1 MPDILL
7 GREILDPEGETGQL
21 RLAAAYKAKERAT
34 CLCSEK
40 KPELYI
46 ALVNQRYILKRMPG
60 TGADHAT
67 HCPTF
72 DAPEGVSGLGPLLGS
87 AISVEEDGHVD
98 LKLGF
103 ALTLKGKRAV
113 PPAPPHGDKSPEA
126 TPPTRK
132 LTLTSLLHYLWSEAE
147 LTRWSPGMEGKRGWG
162 LVRHLLLE
170 AASGKTTKSL
180 SLADR
185 LFIPDPFVKEK
196 ANDIARRREEAFHR
210 LKPADG
216 TPQPVGL
223 IIAEY
228 KSHEKGRVGY
238 RFTFKHLPDA
248 PFYAEADLAARFERA
263 FEDWL
268 RFADVMPNLHLITIA
283 TFAITRAGYPTL
295 LEIGML
301 PTSEQWIPI
310 ETKRDMILLQHLTAA
325 RRRFLKP
332 MRFNLG
338 RSIIL
343 PSLLLTDAGPDPV
356 RLYLDDP
363 NREAELGEDGSEP
376 ASMPPPAAPAKQSME
391 ITDKWPLWLWSEGAD
406 PPDMPPVHRIPHR
419 T

>member
-1 MPDILL
+1 MPEILL
-7 GREILDPEGETGQL
+7 GRDIIDPDGEGSQT
-21 RLAAAYKAKERAT
+21 RLAAAYKEKERAT
-34 CLCSEK
+34 CLCSPN

-46 ALVNQRYILKRMPG
+46 ALVNGRFILKRMPG

-113 PPAPPHGDKSPEA
+113 PPAPPNGDKSPEA
-126 TPPTRK
+126 TLPARK

-180 SLADR
+180 NLADR
-185 LFIPDPFVKEK
+185 LFIPEPFIKEK
-196 ANDIARRREEAFHR
+196 ANDIARRRDEAFHR

-248 PFYAEADLAARFERA
+248 HFYAEADLTARFERA

-268 RFADVMPNLHLITIA
+268 RFSDVTPNLHLVTIA
-283 TFAITRAGYPTL
+283 TFAITRAGYPML

-310 ETKRDMILLQHLTAA
+310 ETKRDMTLMQRVTAA

-343 PSLLLTDAGPDPV
+343 PSLLLTDAGSDPV

-363 NREAELGEDGSEP
+363 NREAEASDDGVN
-376 ASMPPPAAPAKQSME
+376 PAATGASPSPARHSME
-391 ITDKWPLWLWSEGAD
+391 VTDKWPLWLWTEGMD
-406 PPDMPPVHRIPHR
+406 PPDLPPVYRATHPN
-419 T
+419 

>member
-1 MPDILL
+1 MPEILL
-7 GREILDPEGETGQL
+7 GSDIIDTNEEDIQL
-21 RLAAAYKAKERAT
+21 RLAAAYKAKVRAT
-34 CLCSEK
+34 CLCSPN

-46 ALVNQRYILKRMPG
+46 ALVNQRFVVKRMPG
-60 TGADHAT
+60 TGAEHAT

-113 PPAPPHGDKSPEA
+113 PPAPPNDDKSPES
-126 TPPTRK
+126 TPPARK

-147 LTRWSPGMEGKRGWG
+147 LTRWSPGMAGKRGWG

-180 SLADR
+180 NLADR
-185 LFIPDPFVKEK
+185 LFIPEPFFKEK
-196 ANDIARRREEAFHR
+196 ANDIARRHEEAFHR
-210 LKPADG
+210 LKVADG

-228 KSHEKGRVGY
+228 KGHEKGRVGF
-238 RFTFKHLPDA
+238 RFTFKHMPDA
-248 PFYAEADLAARFERA
+248 PFYAEADLTARFERA

-268 RFADVMPNLHLITIA
+268 RFSDVTPNLHLVTIA

-301 PTSEQWIPI
+301 PTSDQWIPI
-310 ETKRDMILLQHLTAA
+310 ETKRDMTLLQHVTTA

-338 RSIIL
+338 RSVIL

-356 RLYLDDP
+356 RLYLEDP
-363 NREAELGEDGSEP
+363 NCEADRHEDSADQATAP
-376 ASMPPPAAPAKQSME
+376 TAPAKQSME
-391 ITDKWPLWLWSEGAD
+391 ITDKWPLWLWSEATD
-406 PPDMPPVHRIPHR
+406 PPDLPPVHRIPHS

>member
-1 MPDILL
+1 MPEILL
-7 GREILDPEGETGQL
+7 GRDIIDPNEEDSQL
-21 RLAAAYKAKERAT
+21 RLAAAYKAKVRAT
-34 CLCSEK
+34 CLCSPN

-46 ALVNQRYILKRMPG
+46 ALVNQRFVVKRMPG
-60 TGADHAT
+60 TGAEHAT

-113 PPAPPHGDKSPEA
+113 PPAPPNGDKSPEA
-126 TPPTRK
+126 TPPARK

-147 LTRWSPGMEGKRGWG
+147 LTRWSPGMAGKRGWG

-180 SLADR
+180 NLADR
-185 LFIPDPFVKEK
+185 LFIPEPFFKEK
-196 ANDIARRREEAFHR
+196 ANDIARRHEEAFHR
-210 LKPADG
+210 LKVADG

-228 KSHEKGRVGY
+228 KGHEKGRVGF
-238 RFTFKHLPDA
+238 RFTFKHMPDA
-248 PFYAEADLAARFERA
+248 PFYAEADLTARFERA

-268 RFADVMPNLHLITIA
+268 RFSDVTPNLHLVTIA
-283 TFAITRAGYPTL
+283 TFAITRAGYPSL

-301 PTSEQWIPI
+301 PTSDQWIPI
-310 ETKRDMILLQHLTAA
+310 ETKRDMTLLQHVTTA

-338 RSIIL
+338 RSVIL

-363 NREAELGEDGSEP
+363 NCEADRHEESADQP
-376 ASMPPPAAPAKQSME
+376 NAPTAPAKQSME
-391 ITDKWPLWLWSEGAD
+391 ITDKWPLWLWSEATD
-406 PPDMPPVHRIPHR
+406 PPDLPPVHRIPHS